1 MLGPPPWA
9 AVHPALR
16 LVRLNNV
23 LVSFAG
29 TVVGGLVARGAGLDL
44 PLWVYGTLALAAAS
58 SAMVTAGGNVLND
71 VLDVEGDRVN
81 HPDRPLVTGAIRL
94 VSARRGAIALLVAS
108 LAAILPILWFAPWV
122 GVIWVVAVGALLTYE
137 FRFKALGLAG
147 NLLVAF
153 LTAAVF
159 LYGGAAAGAPVLLIP
174 FALMAFGAT
183 LSREVIKDMEDAA
196 GDTDRRTLPR
206 VQGFG
211 TAALVAR
218 GAVAVA
224 IGLSPIPLLS
234 FLRLSSAAGIIYLG
248 LVLVA
253 DGLFVYSVARLP
265 KELHREQTVSK
276 GAMTVALL
284 AFLAA
289 AFR

>member
-1 MLGPPPWA
+1 MVGPPPWA
-9 AVHPALR
+9 DVHPALR

-29 TVVGGLVARGAGLDL
+29 TVVGGLVARGAGVELSVG
-44 PLWVYGTLALAAAS
+44 VYAVLAIAAAS

-81 HPDRPLVTGAIRL
+81 HPDRPLVTGAIGIGTARAMAAGLLIGSL
-94 VSARRGAIALLVAS
+94 VV
-108 LAAILPILWFAPWV
+108 ILPILGATPWV
-122 GVIWVVAVGALLTYE
+122 GVIWAVAVGALLTYE

-159 LYGGAAAGAPVLLIP
+159 LYGGAAGGAPALLVP

-196 GDTDRRTLPR
+196 GDVDRRTLPR
-206 VQGFG
+206 VRGFG
-211 TAALVAR
+211 TATLVAR
-218 GAVAVA
+218 AAVAVA
-224 IGLSPIPLLS
+224 IGLSPWPLLS

-265 KELHREQTVSK
+265 GDLHREQTVSK

-284 AFLAA
+284 AFLAT

>member
-1 MLGPPPWA
+1 MVGPPPWA
-9 AVHPALR
+9 VVHPAVR

-29 TVVGGLVARGAGLDL
+29 TVVGGLVAKGVGLDL
-44 PLWVYGTLALAAAS
+44 PWSTYGVLALAAAS

-81 HPDRPLVTGAIRL
+81 HPERPLVTGAIRMP
-94 VSARRGAIALLVAS
+94 SARALAFGLFVAS
-108 LAAILPILWFAPWV
+108 LVAILPILRLAPWV
-122 GVIWVVAVGALLTYE
+122 GIIWAVAVGALLTYE
-137 FRFKALGLAG
+137 FRWKALGLAG

-159 LYGGAAAGAPVLLIP
+159 LYGGAAAGAPALLLP

-183 LSREVIKDMEDAA
+183 LSREVIKDMEDAG
-196 GDTDRRTLPR
+196 GDVDRRTLPR
-206 VQGFG
+206 VRGFG
-211 TAALVAR
+211 TASWVAR

-224 IGLSPIPLLS
+224 IGLSPLPLLS
-234 FLRLSSAAGIIYLG
+234 FLRLSSPAGIIYLG

-265 KELHREQTVSK
+265 NDLHREQTVSK
-276 GAMTVALL
+276 AAMTVALL